1 MIMDAPLQRR
11 MNLRNGNRARIG
23 FGAASLRA
31 GGLLKNPFPV
41 IATAIHALATVKIA
55 GWWRNSLRVGFGGV
69 KVSAGQSVF
78 GALTGSRDSGAAFK
92 FFSST

>member
-1 MIMDAPLQRR
+1 MFMDAPLQRR

-23 FGAASLRA
+23 FGTASLRA

-41 IATAIHALATVKIA
+41 IARAIHGVATVKIA
-55 GWWRNSLRVGFGGV
+55 RWWRNALRFGFGGV
-69 KVSAGQSVF
+69 TVFAGRKSLA
-78 GALTGSRDSGAAFK
+78 ALGDWLGCGTALK